1 MNFHQTHAKKD
12 TYFIYSFT
20 KEKRYIEEK
29 LMLSNKLSNKLSNML
44 LIMFLIMF
52 LIMLAVKTG
61 TVNHWIKSPFKKDT
75 MLRLTVSAVTGLY
88 KVHGLFYHL

>member
-29 LMLSNKLSNKLSNML
+29 LMLSNKLERDYLRRLFKE
-44 LIMFLIMF
+44 
-52 LIMLAVKTG
+52 
-61 TVNHWIKSPFKKDT
+61 NH
-75 MLRLTVSAVTGLY
+75 LREII
-88 KVHGLFYHL
+88 